1 MLRKEIEKYVKKAS
15 DLREKIKNEQNEEKK
30 QELINELEKVYSKLE
45 FYRKFL
51 YAKNLKERSN
61 LWKKYL
67 EK

>member
-1 MLRKEIEKYVKKAS
+1 MLRKEIEKYVKKTS

-30 QELINELEKVYSKLE
+30 QELIRELEKVYSKLE

-61 LWKKYL
+61 L
-67 EK
+67 